1 MQDGYIN
8 IRIAKTNHIRLQ
20 NLKLVS
26 SETNDSVVDRV
37 LTQVEA
43 SKRTVKE

>member
-1 MQDGYIN
+1 MESIN
-8 IRIAKTNHIRLQ
+8 IRISKTNHIRLS
-20 NLKLVS
+20 NLKLVE
-26 SETNDSVVDRV
+26 SETYDSVVDRV